1 MPSADFQNNDVIE
14 YTGRK
19 EKKENIEKYLIFIDP
34 EAKKRKKSKSDGDLI
49 FYFLEFSLFYFKAL

>member
-19 EKKENIEKYLIFIDP
+19 EKKENIEAIQREVKM
-34 EAKKRKKSKSDGDLI
+34 KVK
-49 FYFLEFSLFYFKAL
+49 LFYLSML